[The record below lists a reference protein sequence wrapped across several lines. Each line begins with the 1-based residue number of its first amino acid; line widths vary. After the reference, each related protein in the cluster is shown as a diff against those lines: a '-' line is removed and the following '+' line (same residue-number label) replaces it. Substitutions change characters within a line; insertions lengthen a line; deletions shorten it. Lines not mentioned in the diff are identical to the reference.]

1 MEVINILKQI
11 IMRIEISFKSL
22 YFSKRL
28 YYYFF
33 CEQSRDT
40 LEDLIYFSK
49 VDTHSVLRAIDSY
62 AEQND
67 YNIDDIDEMLYNESV
82 EDIAKELGIELQG
95 EDEEEEE

>member
-11 IMRIEISFKSL
+11 IMRIEISFESL
-22 YFSKRL
+22 YFSQRL

-33 CEQSRDT
+33 REQSRDT

-49 VDTHSVLRAIDSY
+49 VNTHSVLGAIDYY

-67 YNIDDIDEMLYNESV
+67 YDIDDIDEMFYNDSV
-82 EDIAKELGIELQG
+82 EEIAHELGIEL
-95 EDEEEEE
+95 EDEEEDKEE

>member
-1 MEVINILKQI
+1 
-11 IMRIEISFKSL
+11 MRIEISFEAL

-33 CEQSRDT
+33 REQSRDT

-49 VDTHSVLRAIDSY
+49 VDTHSVLGAIDSY

-67 YNIDDIDEMLYNESV
+67 YDIDDIDEMLYNDSIE
-82 EDIAKELGIELQG
+82 EIAHKLGIKL
-95 EDEEEEE
+95 EEEEEEEEEE

>member
-1 MEVINILKQI
+1 
-11 IMRIEISFKSL
+11 MRIEISFEAL

-33 CEQSRDT
+33 REQSRDT

-49 VDTHSVLRAIDSY
+49 VDTHSVLDAIDSY

-67 YNIDDIDEMLYNESV
+67 YDIDDIDEMLYDESV
-82 EDIAKELGIELQG
+82 EEIAKEIGIELKRR
-95 EDEEEEE
+95 

>member
-1 MEVINILKQI
+1 
-11 IMRIEISFKSL
+11 MRIEISFKSL

-49 VDTHSVLRAIDSY
+49 VDTHAVLGAIDYY

-67 YNIDDIDEMLYNESV
+67 YDINDIDEMLYNESV
-82 EDIAKELGIELQG
+82 ENIAKKIGIELK
-95 EDEEEEE
+95 EEEDYEEGEE

>member
-1 MEVINILKQI
+1 
-11 IMRIEISFKSL
+11 MRIEISFKSL

-49 VDTHSVLRAIDSY
+49 VDTHSVLGAIDSY
-62 AEQND
+62 AERND
-67 YNIDDIDEMLYNESV
+67 YDINDIDEMLYNESV
-82 EDIAKELGIELQG
+82 EKIAKEIGIELK
-95 EDEEEEE
+95 EEEEEEDKE